1 MRVDSNGGRTLEQR
15 GGRRMVEGGQP
26 QLGQAGVDQGRVLPV
41 AHSYQHRDG
50 VCQQST
56 RGEGQRLGG
65 RAVQPLRIVHDHQ
78 HRRLLG
84 VARDQPQCGGTHQQT
99 VGLDALAEAEGGSEC
114 RGMGGWE
121 SLEQRQGGAKQFVQA
136 REGDVRLELDAAR
149 GEHSHLDSTL
159 HRKAEEGSLADP
171 GLAADDQ
178 RRAAPKAGVGERPL
192 YGRHLPVATEQH
204 PTGMLWRRP
213 PDNQGGP

>member
-1 MRVDSNGGRTLEQR
+1 
-15 GGRRMVEGGQP
+15 
-26 QLGQAGVDQGRVLPV
+26 
-41 AHSYQHRDG
+41 
-50 VCQQST
+50 
-56 RGEGQRLGG
+56 
-65 RAVQPLRIVHDHQ
+65 
-78 HRRLLG
+78 
-84 VARDQPQCGGTHQQT
+84 
-99 VGLDALAEAEGGSEC
+99 
-114 RGMGGWE
+114 
-121 SLEQRQGGAKQFVQA
+121 A

-213 PDNQGGP
+213 PHNQGGPDATVPEPVAHHRAGGIGRAGRPLPDPTMRVVMETS